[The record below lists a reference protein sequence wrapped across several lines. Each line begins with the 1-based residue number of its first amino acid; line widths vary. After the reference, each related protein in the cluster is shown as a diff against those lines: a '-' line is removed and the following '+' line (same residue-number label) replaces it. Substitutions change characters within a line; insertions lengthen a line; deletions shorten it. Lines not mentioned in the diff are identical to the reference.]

1 MKSTQRDWINFT
13 AGFATAAIMALAVT
27 DATGATYQDVVATTL
42 ILEAGGEYT
51 EGSMESVHEV
61 IYNRSIKRNKSM
73 SDICLQKWQFSCWN
87 GKDIDSNVSKAQTH
101 PRWNEAMKIVNTAK
115 MTNYTKGADHYY
127 ADYIE
132 TPYWA
137 YSMTFTTKVGRHIFF
152 K

>member
-1 MKSTQRDWINFT
+1 MKSTKRVWLNFT
-13 AGFATAAIMALAVT
+13 AGFATAVIMALTVT
-27 DATGATYQDVVATTL
+27 DATGATYQDVIATTL

-51 EGSMESVHEV
+51 EGAMESVHEV

-73 SDICLQKWQFSCWN
+73 SEICLQKWQFSCWN
-87 GKDIDSNVSKAQTH
+87 GKDLESNVSKAQTH

-127 ADYIE
+127 ADYIAE
-132 TPYWA
+132 PYWVS
-137 YSMTFTTKVGRHIFF
+137 SMTRTVKIGKHIFY